1 MPTSKSSGVPS
12 GKISFH
18 HNPVRKGKPTATLMA
33 PAIKLSRMPNRAI
46 LSGEK
51 CRRSLTYWGDSA
63 KRSSEKPITAINA
76 PIKPPPGALCPR
88 SSR

>member
-1 MPTSKSSGVPS
+1 
-12 GKISFH
+12 
-18 HNPVRKGKPTATLMA
+18 
-33 PAIKLSRMPNRAI
+33 MPNRAI